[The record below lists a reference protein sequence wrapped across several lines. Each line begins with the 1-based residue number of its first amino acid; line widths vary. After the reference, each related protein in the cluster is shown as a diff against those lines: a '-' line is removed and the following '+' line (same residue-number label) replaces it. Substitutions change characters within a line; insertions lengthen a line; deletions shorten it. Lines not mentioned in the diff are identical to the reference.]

1 MDNIQCISLKSKLI
15 VFYTDTLKYI
25 SIILSMSIR
34 GKKELWM
41 MLTDFKSYNDAVH
54 FPHPRYDNGVKKRV
68 YDPHGHHGNRVG
80 Y

>member
-41 MLTDFKSYNDAVH
+41 MLTDFK
-54 FPHPRYDNGVKKRV
+54 KL
-68 YDPHGHHGNRVG
+68 
-80 Y
+80 